1 MGVQYLEDPL
11 ELFPFYQ
18 GRCYLV
24 DLSLSLVLLGSQ
36 FLDQLPLRH
45 ILLQQSNV
53 LVFVNGL
60 GFAYPFSLFLV
71 AFQLFIE
78 LL

>member
-1 MGVQYLEDPL
+1 MGVQYLKDPL

-18 GRCYLV
+18 GRCYLI
-24 DLSLSLVLLGSQ
+24 DLSLSLVLIGSQ
-36 FLDQLPLRH
+36 FLHQLSFRH

-53 LVFVNGL
+53 LVFVDGL
-60 GFAYPFSLFLV
+60 GLSYPFSFSLV
-71 AFQLFIE
+71 ALQLLIE